1 MEVSLL
7 KYFIG
12 ICFSNFKEF
21 SSDFWCVP
29 QFDITGNSLQAA
41 WGYCTGQCPQ
51 NCNETM
57 YVFIII
63 HFAFCNASNLNH
75 NFKISRSNYKT
86 SSTDKSGSQG
96 YSGIIQS
103 CPKSTS
109 TTIGTL

>member
-1 MEVSLL
+1 MNGKPKKKSLVDNFFKLASLLNGSFTPL

-29 QFDITGNSLQAA
+29 QFDITGDSLQAA

-63 HFAFCNASNLNH
+63 QFAF
-75 NFKISRSNYKT
+75 
-86 SSTDKSGSQG
+86 
-96 YSGIIQS
+96 
-103 CPKSTS
+103 
-109 TTIGTL
+109 